1 MPDPVR
7 TGGHLPPP
15 AAHRGG
21 YHIQDGKRGYPPRFR
36 SAPEP
41 PRGGA
46 EYDAMINPQP
56 GLTPETLRGALLE
69 AIPDA
74 VVVVES
80 PDGRHFSARIVSES
94 FTGLPLL
101 ERHRRVYR
109 ALGRPVGGAIHALT
123 LETLTPAESQRAR
136 T

>member
-1 MPDPVR
+1 
-7 TGGHLPPP
+7 
-15 AAHRGG
+15 
-21 YHIQDGKRGYPPRFR
+21 
-36 SAPEP
+36 
-41 PRGGA
+41 
-46 EYDAMINPQP
+46 MINPQP
-56 GLTPETLRGALLE
+56 GLTPEILRGALLE